1 MLSNNKTITVTQE
14 AYNALLKEKKGSE
27 TLSDVIL
34 RLTKNNNKTQ
44 FSRRLVTEQEM
55 RNNFGE
61 GWFSDSDLL

>member
-34 RLTKNNNKTQ
+34 RLTKTKNKNQ